1 MRTVTKQLV
10 NDFMKGVK
18 KLADLNVVEKVSE
31 MNGKISMI
39 HNHDYE
45 MRVAKFEKDH
55 DSAISSLGVGIKPNW
70 NNDQCNRV
78 FPRVDVSTMT
88 GDYVDIICHYAYN
101 KWYRYRIETNKF
113 LNLYANNFIDN
124 LIDTTTAANLLNMAV
139 SSLKFIGAF

>member
-1 MRTVTKQLV
+1 MQATNKLIY
-10 NDFMKGVK
+10 DFMKDIK
-18 KLADLNVVEKVSE
+18 KLSDLNIVEKVSE
-31 MNGKISMI
+31 QNGNLLKSY
-39 HNHDYE
+39 NHDYE
-45 MRVAKFEKDH
+45 ARVVKFEEKN
-55 DSAISSLGVGIKPNW
+55 DSAITSLGVGIKPNW

-101 KWYRYRIETNKF
+101 KWYRYRVETNKF

-124 LIDTTTAANLLNMAV
+124 LIDTTTAANLLNMAI

>member
-1 MRTVTKQLV
+1 MQATNKLIY
-10 NDFMKGVK
+10 DFMKGVK

-31 MNGKISMI
+31 MNGKIITI

-45 MRVAKFEKDH
+45 MRVADFEKDH

-70 NNDQCNRV
+70 NNDQCSKV

-88 GDYVDIICHYAYN
+88 GDYVDIICLYAYN

-113 LNLYANNFIDN
+113 LSLYANNFIDN
-124 LIDTTTAANLLNMAV
+124 LIDEITAANLLNMAV
-139 SSLKFIGAF
+139 SSLRFSGAF